1 MVTLV
6 FIYTTEYFLN
16 STKTKLPLNWQIN
29 IQNFLT
35 LSDKINW
42 VKEQA
47 SFSAMDARVY
57 ERTIYSNTSPSSK
70 VFQTTLKKTRSQL
83 LTDTLH
89 ARKQFRYHSLF
100 SKDLDSIRVL
110 INYLVAVHQPV
121 FDACHT
127 DFIQRKFM
135 WFLQPSVKEPNISSP
150 MHCIQ
155 SDLDNLKD
163 DCKKIAQAMTAILVT
178 RQQFNAKFIYFG
190 SDQTLLQ
197 ELSSITNRLA
207 PLFENHLLLRKRDG
221 KTYQAFRDELAQ
233 LCTQFYS
240 DLNTCHFE
248 IMKNHMLTFLQLPS
262 LPEINDTHPILLNIW
277 DSLDSLYR
285 HIQSLPTNKKEEVL
299 EFFKTNSCF
308 PDSSDLFRQVNHD
321 FLQIYSTDTMPV
333 INFNHRQFNIPLKL
347 CWSDL
352 MSLCINAF
360 KPTSNTD
367 LSSFNID
374 SVTKTILKNK
384 IAQLVNKVLRH
395 TKDNDQL
402 KFVPQPMRAGFD
414 V

>member
-1 MVTLV
+1 
-6 FIYTTEYFLN
+6 
-16 STKTKLPLNWQIN
+16 
-29 IQNFLT
+29 
-35 LSDKINW
+35 
-42 VKEQA
+42 
-47 SFSAMDARVY
+47 
-57 ERTIYSNTSPSSK
+57 
-70 VFQTTLKKTRSQL
+70 
-83 LTDTLH
+83 
-89 ARKQFRYHSLF
+89 
-100 SKDLDSIRVL
+100 
-110 INYLVAVHQPV
+110 
-121 FDACHT
+121 
-127 DFIQRKFM
+127 
-135 WFLQPSVKEPNISSP
+135 
-150 MHCIQ
+150 
-155 SDLDNLKD
+155 
-163 DCKKIAQAMTAILVT
+163 
-178 RQQFNAKFIYFG
+178 
-190 SDQTLLQ
+190 
-197 ELSSITNRLA
+197 
-207 PLFENHLLLRKRDG
+207 
-221 KTYQAFRDELAQ
+221 
-233 LCTQFYS
+233 
-240 DLNTCHFE
+240 
-248 IMKNHMLTFLQLPS
+248 MLTFLQLPS
-262 LPEINDTHPILLNIW
+262 FPEINDTHPILLNIW